1 MREIK
6 LRAWD
11 KKTKTMRPI
20 NTIAF
25 HYEKE
30 SFDYDSSRLPKV
42 VNIWGNDI
50 IEDKSII
57 LHREITDVELM
68 QSIGLQDKNGKE
80 IYANSDIFKF
90 KYLKELHNPIDLTGI
105 FTFNHDDLRY
115 EIDIIG
121 NKEYTCLCYVGNG
134 IFYDFEIIGTKQE
147 NPELLGE

>member
-6 LRAWD
+6 FRRWDALSDEMLYGVDIENDTLRQLD
-11 KKTKTMRPI
+11 G
-20 NTIAF
+20 
-25 HYEKE
+25 
-30 SFDYDSSRLPKV
+30 D
-42 VNIWGNDI
+42 NDQVY
-50 IEDKSII
+50 
-57 LHREITDVELM
+57 LQYT
-68 QSIGLQDKNGKE
+68 GLTDKNGKE